1 MVNMVVFFVLFNYS
15 SLYLE
20 VGVNV
25 ILNVMVFMFGVIV
38 VWLWLGD
45 KLIKLVVVGFF
56 VGFVGVIVIS

>member
-1 MVNMVVFFVLFNYS
+1 MVVFFVLFNYS

-56 VGFVGVIVIS
+56 VGFVGVIVISQ